1 MSHKV
6 HSLVSCSPFQKHLV
20 ILGLGHMEYGFGVPE
35 RTGSPSITITVRDMD
50 EYELGEDWEGEDRFE
65 EVGGKVPADYV
76 VFY

>member
-1 MSHKV
+1 
-6 HSLVSCSPFQKHLV
+6 
-20 ILGLGHMEYGFGVPE
+20 MEYGFGVPE